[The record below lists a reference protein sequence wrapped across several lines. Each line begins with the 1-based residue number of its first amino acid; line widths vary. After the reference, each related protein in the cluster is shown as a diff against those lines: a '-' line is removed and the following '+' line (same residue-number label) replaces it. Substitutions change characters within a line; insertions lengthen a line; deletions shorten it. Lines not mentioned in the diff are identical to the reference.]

1 MNISHYANQLV
12 LEIPLPK
19 LKGEEAIRL
28 TEFLYDLAAT
38 LEEYY
43 RDAIAKAPRAPL
55 EPPSE
60 RDHDRPVG
68 PPRWRHDGDSF

>member
-1 MNISHYANQLV
+1 MNISHYANQSV
-12 LEIPLPK
+12 LEIPLSK

-38 LEEYY
+38 IEEYY
-43 RDAIAKAPRAPL
+43 RDAIAEAPRAPL

-60 RDHDRPVG
+60 HNHDRPVG
-68 PPRWRHDGDSF
+68 PPRWRHDSEPF